1 MEEVRDQRSEAGPNY
16 EATPRGKIGR
26 LPHAVREM
34 VNGML
39 RDNATAET
47 ILETLKTKHGVDGIT
62 PQNISNWKANGFQK
76 WLDGQERIEKIRA
89 NYDFAQ
95 SLAKAEAEDGIDG
108 LTIASDAASRVAI
121 SQIMTVLENF
131 DIGALSQ
138 TLDEKP
144 AKFIELLHAL
154 SSIRQRDQAGVALR
168 MKVKQWQDAAD
179 KLKATIDENGV
190 ATKEDFDAI
199 YREAYGV
206 KA

>member
-1 MEEVRDQRSEAGPNY
+1 MSEPVTSETPAH

-26 LPHAVREM
+26 LSHALREK

-39 RDNATAET
+39 RDNATAED
-47 ILETLKTKHGVDGIT
+47 IIAMLKADGVEGIT

-76 WLDGQERIEKIRA
+76 WLNGQERIDKIRS
-89 NYDFAQ
+89 NYDFAL
-95 SLAKAEAEDGIDG
+95 SLAKAEAEEGIDG
-108 LTIASDAASRVAI
+108 LTVASDAASRVAI

-131 DIGALSQ
+131 DISSLSQ
-138 TLDEKP
+138 ALGEKP

-168 MKVKQWQDAAD
+168 MKVQQWKDAAD
-179 KLKATIDENGV
+179 KLRDTIDANGV

-199 YREAYGV
+199 YKEAYGV
-206 KA
+206 K

>member
-1 MEEVRDQRSEAGPNY
+1 MSEPVTSETPAH

-26 LPHAVREM
+26 LSHALREK

-39 RDNATAET
+39 RDNATAED
-47 ILETLKTKHGVDGIT
+47 IIAMLKADGVEGIT

-76 WLDGQERIEKIRA
+76 WLNGQERIDKIRS
-89 NYDFAQ
+89 NYDFAL
-95 SLAKAEAEDGIDG
+95 SLAKAEAEEGIDG
-108 LTIASDAASRVAI
+108 LTVASDAASRVAI

-131 DIGALSQ
+131 DISSLSQ
-138 TLDEKP
+138 ALDDKP
-144 AKFIELLHAL
+144 SKFIELLHAL

-179 KLKATIDENGV
+179 KLRDTIDANGV

-199 YREAYGV
+199 YKEAYGV
-206 KA
+206 K